1 MKLITLIIVFLVTG
15 CSTVELVEPTIIN
28 DETNSFVEFTYK
40 KAKSVNL
47 IPLNSKSIIDG
58 SKEIRI
64 WVGFGIVS
72 PEDLLIINIDK
83 KGNVSGRKVL
93 IYNRDPESWEGEEEA
108 LNEFLEDMYLR
119 CDVIGIYNHIE
130 SCGIKQNEIY
140 DWSKIY
146 NKLEKLNVW
155 TLPDESSLPKPDIL
169 VLDGFAIVVELR
181 EGNSY
186 RAYHYGNP
194 GFRKVTEAAQA
205 SEIMSFVLGL

>member
-1 MKLITLIIVFLVTG
+1 MNYITIILALIMTSCTTG
-15 CSTVELVEPTIIN
+15 RLLEPTIIN

-47 IPLNSKSIIDG
+47 VPLNTKSIIEG
-58 SKEIRI
+58 SKEIRV

-72 PEDLLIINIDK
+72 PEDLVIINIDE
-83 KGNVSGRKVL
+83 KGKISGKKVL
-93 IYNRDPESWEGEEEA
+93 IYNRDPDNWEGEEEA
-108 LNEFLEDMYLR
+108 LDEFLEDMYLR
-119 CDVIGIYNHIE
+119 CDVIGIHNHVE

-146 NKLEKLNVW
+146 DKLESFDIW
-155 TLPDESSLPKPDIL
+155 TLPDESALPKPEVL
-169 VLDGFAIVVELR
+169 VLDGFAVVVELR

-194 GFRKVTEAAQA
+194 GFRKGTEAARA
-205 SEIMSFVLGL
+205 SEIMSFVMSL